1 MIIIVACSVG
11 CVYTRNE
18 GLKSPWMMGGP
29 LVRLGSSATLIH
41 VLLWP
46 LLKSMA
52 ITLGGSKIDDL
63 RKGIYTFYPAKWVEA
78 SKKFSILLVATIMVA
93 SGGHPGGSVK
103 PKANT

>member
-1 MIIIVACSVG
+1 
-11 CVYTRNE
+11 
-18 GLKSPWMMGGP
+18 
-29 LVRLGSSATLIH
+29 
-41 VLLWP
+41 
-46 LLKSMA
+46 MA
-52 ITLGGSKIDDL
+52 ITLGDSETDDL